1 MHCGLGYAGVLSP
14 QLKKKIRS
22 ANRKWSHFRKV
33 ANFANYLGP
42 QICGFSISGNYLWTG
57 HLCQFKYLINLTL
70 GLPCSGRFNNIV
82 FFFLS
87 VRKTRRKHCS
97 MSSPSRSFLWAA
109 PSQLWLW
116 ATSPTSPPRPSTQA
130 TTGPS
135 APTRR
140 PNHPTLHLDL
150 SMCQKRATILP
161 SHPTAHLVL
170 PTEPRAAPTALQ
182 HQPTMLRLRHTMPR
196 RLPTARQRLPT
207 AHQHP
212 PLRLPPPT
220 MALHPLVDSPH
231 IKHRNSPFRP
241 ALLTSTAKRCG
252 RPVRADLRSA
262 TACQWRSVLSARSL
276 EVEVP
281 VPPAPPLSR
290 RARLRITPP
299 SSTRG

>member
-1 MHCGLGYAGVLSP
+1 MQTCGSFKSEN
-14 QLKKKIRS
+14 QKKIGS
-22 ANRKWSHFRKV
+22 TNPHSVTFSE
-33 ANFANYLGP
+33 GP
-42 QICGFSISGNYLWTG
+42 QICGFAISETYLWTA
-57 HLCQFKYLINLTL
+57 HLCQFKYLIHLTVS
-70 GLPCSGRFNNIV
+70 LPYSARFTNIV

-87 VRKTRRKHCS
+87 VRKMRRKHCS

-109 PSQLWLW
+109 PCRQWLW
-116 ATSPTSPPRPSTQA
+116 ATSPTYPPRPFTPA

-140 PNHPTLHLDL
+140 PSHPIPHQDL
-150 SMCQKRATILP
+150 SMCQKRPTILP
-161 SHPTAHLVL
+161 SHHTAHLVL
-170 PTEPRAAPTALQ
+170 ATEPRAAPTALQ
-182 HQPTMLRLRHTMPR
+182 HRRTMLLLRHTMPR

-207 AHQHP
+207 AHQRP
-212 PLRLPPPT
+212 PLGLHPPT
-220 MALHPLVDSPH
+220 MALRPLVDSPH

-252 RPVRADLRSA
+252 RPGRAGWRSA

-276 EVEVP
+276 EGVP
-281 VPPAPPLSR
+281 VPPAPLSR